1 MVYITINRDKNRERK
16 KEVICHS
23 KELPT
28 SLADPS
34 FDQPGKIDLLI
45 GCNLLQDILTA
56 DFKGGSSTMR
66 VMGWKGKAS
75 DESKKKRKKGRK
87 KKGGEGRG
95 KGGAIKDEEKEGGQL
110 IFYTSLTV
118 QYLSTKY

>member
-56 DFKGGSSTMR
+56 DFKGGSPTMR

-75 DESKKKRKKGRK
+75 DESNKKKEKREEKKRGGRK
-87 KKGGEGRG
+87 GKRRGNKG
-95 KGGAIKDEEKEGGQL
+95 
-110 IFYTSLTV
+110 
-118 QYLSTKY
+118 